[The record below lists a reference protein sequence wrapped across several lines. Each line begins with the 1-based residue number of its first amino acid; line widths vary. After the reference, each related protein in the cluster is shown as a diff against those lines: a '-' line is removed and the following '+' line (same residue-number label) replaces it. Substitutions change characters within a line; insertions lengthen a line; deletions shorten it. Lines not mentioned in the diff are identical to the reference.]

1 MTGVKSDSISEK
13 TTERSVLRFFSPLIA
28 TMYTKD
34 DWGNLEEYGEE
45 VFPAELC
52 SYETEILKR
61 IAEENLE
68 EEGDRGLAVYLD
80 DPKLEEKIYS
90 MKPTVEVWR
99 GELWG
104 VLEVESHNQLSER
117 EIEAVKEYW
126 EGQESDGWGEGF
138 EQRGIKIPEGELY
151 VSFWNSGDE
160 FFLTTE
166 EGLKETE
173 EMIHALYRIGV
184 DALIVQDMG
193 ITKLNLPPIPLHAS
207 TQMDNRTPEKV
218 KFLWEAGFRQVVLA
232 RELSL
237 REIKKIHESCPEVP
251 LEVFVHGALCV

>member
-126 EGQESDGWGEGF
+126 EGQER
-138 EQRGIKIPEGELY
+138 QIK
-151 VSFWNSGDE
+151 SS
-160 FFLTTE
+160 
-166 EGLKETE
+166 K
-173 EMIHALYRIGV
+173 
-184 DALIVQDMG
+184 
-193 ITKLNLPPIPLHAS
+193 
-207 TQMDNRTPEKV
+207 
-218 KFLWEAGFRQVVLA
+218 
-232 RELSL
+232 
-237 REIKKIHESCPEVP
+237 
-251 LEVFVHGALCV
+251 